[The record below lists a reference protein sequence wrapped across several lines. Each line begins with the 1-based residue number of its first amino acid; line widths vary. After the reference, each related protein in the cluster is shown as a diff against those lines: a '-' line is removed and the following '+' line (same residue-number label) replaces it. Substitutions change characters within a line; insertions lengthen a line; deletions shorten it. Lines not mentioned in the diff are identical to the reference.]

1 MKDYAIVYV
10 RQYSPDSNDG
20 TLRQQV
26 LAEDTDYYL
35 RTSDL
40 SASVEYTQTHY
51 PLARHPKTLRDGVLT
66 DDGEEWADSP
76 TNQPALDD
84 SLRYS
89 YGRFGTRYG
98 HLDSYSGAIIRIQN
112 FTVANY
118 GHSRTKTFDGVGD
131 LYRLHNDSTGWVTIP
146 KFSLPSNYD
155 YVYVYDIFSSA
166 SPPMFSYKNPV
177 STNVSIRLANFI
189 NNIDQSSLGLT
200 LDGESKS
207 VTVTPFSGGL
217 GGVDVVWTNDQYFNY
232 DQQVEVVW
240 TFTDDAVPANSFEIS
255 YWFRTV
261 QDYVGPRI
269 SGLSP
274 ADDDTDVSVT
284 VCVQFDLRDYE
295 SSLNIDTLE
304 LYINNKHIQ
313 NSEIT
318 LTELSTGDGY
328 RVYYCPPEPFLY
340 GDEVPVSVYVE
351 DSSEEQNYLFYVYSF
366 VTESSLSPTVVSTE
380 PMACRKYKPIDVDVE
395 ADLVDGG
402 HGLDGNSIILHVDD
416 EAVLFRKLPIIYRE
430 D

>member
-1 MKDYAIVYV
+1 MKDYAVVYV
-10 RQYSPDSNDG
+10 RQYAPDSREG
-20 TLRQQV
+20 SLRQEV
-26 LAEDTDYYL
+26 LFSDLDYYL
-35 RTSDL
+35 RSQNF
-40 SASVEYTQTHY
+40 SESGEYNQIFFR
-51 PLARHPKTLRDGVLT
+51 LAQNPSTIRDGLLT
-66 DDGEEWADSP
+66 DDGEAWSDSP
-76 TNQPALDD
+76 TNQPSLDD
-84 SLRYS
+84 GLRYS

-98 HLDSYSGAIIRIQN
+98 RLDSYSGLVVRTTDFSTYNEGGVRFKGFNGSGDVYYLESDTSGLVQVQET
-112 FTVANY
+112 TV
-118 GHSRTKTFDGVGD
+118 
-131 LYRLHNDSTGWVTIP
+131 
-146 KFSLPSNYD
+146 PSNFE
-155 YVYVYDIFSSA
+155 YVYTYNIFSSA

-295 SSLNIDTLE
+295 SNLNIDTLE

-313 NSEIT
+313 NSELT
-318 LTELSTGDGY
+318 LTELSMGDGY
-328 RVYYCPPEPFLY
+328 RAYYCPPEPFLY

-380 PMACRKYKPIDVDVE
+380 PMACRKYKPIDADVE